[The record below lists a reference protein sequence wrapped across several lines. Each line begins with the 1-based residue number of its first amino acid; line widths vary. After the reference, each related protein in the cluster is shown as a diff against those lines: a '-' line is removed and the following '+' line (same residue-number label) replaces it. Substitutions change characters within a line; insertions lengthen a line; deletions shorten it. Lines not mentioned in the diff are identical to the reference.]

1 MVGLNGRRPKSCAN
15 NNRFKESSIMSIIK
29 PTNLALRFFLEIASL
44 IAVGYW
50 GFYSGQNLLQDILLG
65 IGLPFVMAVIWGMF
79 VSPKARMR
87 LPEIGRL
94 AIELLVF
101 GGGVLAL
108 FGMGRPTLATILAVL
123 VLIHLPL
130 TFLLD
135 QRKK

>member
-1 MVGLNGRRPKSCAN
+1 
-15 NNRFKESSIMSIIK
+15 MSIIK
-29 PTNLALRFFLEIASL
+29 PTNLALRFLLEIASL
-44 IAVGYW
+44 IAIGYW
-50 GFYSGQNLLQDILLG
+50 GFYRGQNLLQDILLG

-108 FGMGRPTLATILAVL
+108 FGVGRPTLATILAVL